1 MAEKHSD
8 DRQSGGKRIEKGIKM
23 GFIKNQREEI
33 ARQEIEKA
41 IASVPEPDGRIHVLL
56 IRSFG
61 QTFSSQVF
69 GADQKYNE
77 QINEVLN
84 GLQDKGL
91 EIIRVETN
99 SVPNQGIGGA
109 DRYDTLITYR

>member
-1 MAEKHSD
+1 
-8 DRQSGGKRIEKGIKM
+8 M
-23 GFIKNQREEI
+23 GFIKNQREEV

-41 IASVPEPDGRIHVLL
+41 IASVPEPDGRIHVML

-69 GADQKYNE
+69 GADQKYE
-77 QINEVLN
+77 QINAVLN

>member
-1 MAEKHSD
+1 MAAKYND
-8 DRQSGGKRIEKGIKM
+8 DRESGGKRFEERVVMGIFKS
-23 GFIKNQREEI
+23 QREEM
-33 ARQEIEKA
+33 ARLEISKA
-41 IASVPEPDGRIHVLL
+41 ISSVPNPDGRVHVML

-61 QTFSSQVF
+61 QTFSGQVF

-84 GLQDKGL
+84 ALQDKGL
-91 EIIRVETN
+91 EIIRVDAN
-99 SVPNQGIGGA
+99 SVPDQGIGGA

>member
-1 MAEKHSD
+1 M
-8 DRQSGGKRIEKGIKM
+8 GI
-23 GFIKNQREEI
+23 FKNQREEM

-41 IASVPEPDGRIHVLL
+41 ISSIPTPDGRIHVML

-61 QTFSSQVF
+61 QSFSGRVF

-84 GLQDKGL
+84 ALQDKGL

-99 SVPNQGIGGA
+99 SVPDQGISGA
-109 DRYDTLITYR
+109 DRYDTLITYK

>member
-1 MAEKHSD
+1 M
-8 DRQSGGKRIEKGIKM
+8 GI
-23 GFIKNQREEI
+23 FKNQREEL

-41 IASVPEPDGRIHVLL
+41 IESVPNPDGRVHVML

-61 QTFSSQVF
+61 QTFSGQVF

-84 GLQDKGL
+84 ALQEKGL
-91 EIIRVETN
+91 EIIRVDTN
-99 SVPNQGIGGA
+99 SVPDQGISGA
-109 DRYDTLITYR
+109 DRYDTMITYR

>member
-1 MAEKHSD
+1 M
-8 DRQSGGKRIEKGIKM
+8 GI
-23 GFIKNQREEI
+23 FKNQREEL

-41 IASVPEPDGRIHVLL
+41 IESVPNPDGRVHVML

-61 QTFSSQVF
+61 QTFSCQVF

-84 GLQDKGL
+84 ALQEKGL
-91 EIIRVETN
+91 EIIRVDTN
-99 SVPNQGIGGA
+99 SVPDQGISGA

>member
-1 MAEKHSD
+1 M
-8 DRQSGGKRIEKGIKM
+8 RI
-23 GFIKNQREEI
+23 FKNQREEL

-41 IASVPEPDGRIHVLL
+41 IESVPNPDGRVHVML

-61 QTFSSQVF
+61 QTFSGQVF

-84 GLQDKGL
+84 ALQEKGL
-91 EIIRVETN
+91 EIIRVDTN
-99 SVPNQGIGGA
+99 SVPDQGISGA

>member
-1 MAEKHSD
+1 M
-8 DRQSGGKRIEKGIKM
+8 RIS
-23 GFIKNQREEI
+23 KNQREEL

-41 IASVPEPDGRIHVLL
+41 IESVPNPDGRVRVML

-61 QTFSSQVF
+61 QTYRGQAF

-84 GLQDKGL
+84 ALQQKVL
-91 EIIRVETN
+91 
-99 SVPNQGIGGA
+99 Q
-109 DRYDTLITYR
+109 

>member
-1 MAEKHSD
+1 M
-8 DRQSGGKRIEKGIKM
+8 GI
-23 GFIKNQREEI
+23 FKNQREEL

-41 IASVPEPDGRIHVLL
+41 IESVPNPDGRVHVML

-61 QTFSSQVF
+61 QTFSGQVF

-84 GLQDKGL
+84 ALQEKGL
-91 EIIRVETN
+91 EIIRVDTN
-99 SVPNQGIGGA
+99 SVPDQGTSGA

>member
-1 MAEKHSD
+1 M
-8 DRQSGGKRIEKGIKM
+8 GI
-23 GFIKNQREEI
+23 FKNQREEL

-41 IASVPEPDGRIHVLL
+41 IEAVPNPDGRVHVML

-61 QTFSSQVF
+61 QTFSGQVF

-84 GLQDKGL
+84 ALQEKGL
-91 EIIRVETN
+91 EIIRVDTN
-99 SVPNQGIGGA
+99 SVPDQGISGA

>member
-1 MAEKHSD
+1 M
-8 DRQSGGKRIEKGIKM
+8 GI
-23 GFIKNQREEI
+23 FKNQREEL

-41 IASVPEPDGRIHVLL
+41 IESVPNPDGRVHVML

-84 GLQDKGL
+84 ALQEKGL
-91 EIIRVETN
+91 EIIRVDTN
-99 SVPNQGIGGA
+99 SVPDQGISGA

>member
-1 MAEKHSD
+1 M
-8 DRQSGGKRIEKGIKM
+8 GI
-23 GFIKNQREEI
+23 FKNQREEL

-41 IASVPEPDGRIHVLL
+41 IASIPNPDGRVHVML

-61 QTFSSQVF
+61 QTFSGQVF

-84 GLQDKGL
+84 ALQDKGL
-91 EIIRVETN
+91 EIIRVDTN
-99 SVPNQGIGGA
+99 SVPDQGFGGA
-109 DRYDTLITYR
+109 DRYDTLITYK

>member
-1 MAEKHSD
+1 M
-8 DRQSGGKRIEKGIKM
+8 GI
-23 GFIKNQREEI
+23 FKNQREEL

-41 IASVPEPDGRIHVLL
+41 IESVPNPDGRVHVML

-61 QTFSSQVF
+61 QTFNGQVF

-84 GLQDKGL
+84 ALQEKGL
-91 EIIRVETN
+91 EIIRVDTN
-99 SVPNQGIGGA
+99 SVPDQGISGA

>member
-1 MAEKHSD
+1 M
-8 DRQSGGKRIEKGIKM
+8 GI
-23 GFIKNQREEI
+23 FKNQREELT
-33 ARQEIEKA
+33 RQEIEKA
-41 IASVPEPDGRIHVLL
+41 IESVPNPDGRVHVML

-61 QTFSSQVF
+61 QTFSGQVF

-84 GLQDKGL
+84 ALQEKGL
-91 EIIRVETN
+91 EIIRVDTN
-99 SVPNQGIGGA
+99 SVPDQGISGA

>member
-1 MAEKHSD
+1 MGIFKH
-8 DRQSGGKRIEKGIKM
+8 
-23 GFIKNQREEI
+23 QREEL

-41 IASVPEPDGRIHVLL
+41 IESVPNPDGHVHVML

-61 QTFSSQVF
+61 QTFSGQVF

-84 GLQDKGL
+84 ALQEKGL
-91 EIIRVETN
+91 EIIRVDTN
-99 SVPNQGIGGA
+99 SVPDQGISGA